1 MLYWSVLRTPGQQ
14 PADSSE
20 LAAYMS
26 DQSLFRRQQVT
37 DWADDKCN
45 SAYMYW
51 YAACHQLVLHPEARR
66 HSRLLTSR
74 VGHQ

>member
-1 MLYWSVLRTPGQQ
+1 VAQWSDTFAETAFECYPICSYSPHSYNKSRLMLYWSVLKTPGQQ

-37 DWADDKCN
+37 D
-45 SAYMYW
+45 
-51 YAACHQLVLHPEARR
+51 
-66 HSRLLTSR
+66 
-74 VGHQ
+74 